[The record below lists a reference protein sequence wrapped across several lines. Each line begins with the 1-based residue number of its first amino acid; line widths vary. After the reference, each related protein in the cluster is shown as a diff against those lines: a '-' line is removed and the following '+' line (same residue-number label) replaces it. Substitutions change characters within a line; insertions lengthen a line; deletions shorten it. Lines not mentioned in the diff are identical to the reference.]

1 MSKYLDMANAI
12 MEEIVDIRRN
22 IHRHPELSRKEFRT
36 SKLVQD
42 KLAEYGVDTI
52 EVLAETAVVATIRGK
67 KGDGKCIALRCDMDA
82 LPVQEETDLPYAS
95 VNPGVMHACG
105 HDMHTAMMLGN
116 AKMLCDLRDEFAGTV
131 KLIFQ
136 HAEEY
141 MPADGSKELV
151 GLRVMD
157 GVDAILGMHNFPTE
171 NDKIG
176 VVGFRAGGFTTSADE
191 FGFNIIGTG
200 GHGSLPHKAPDPILA
215 AAEMIM
221 LFQQVQSREVAPTDA
236 AIFMMNKIEGGKAP
250 NIISDH
256 VFMIG
261 NARAFT
267 TEARQKIED
276 HVYRVAKAV
285 EELSHCKVE
294 VSATH
299 GYDSVCNDAAL
310 TDFLFAVLPD
320 IIGKDHVEQFK
331 DPMNFS
337 EDFSFY
343 STLTGVPEVLMIL
356 QAGHARD
363 QVYSLHNSHCAVR
376 EEAMPYG
383 MAAMTGAAVAFL
395 NK

>member
-12 MEEIVDIRRN
+12 MDEIVDIRRH
-22 IHRHPELSRKEFRT
+22 IHRHPELSRKEYET
-36 SKLVQD
+36 SKLVQE

-52 EVLAETAVVATIRGK
+52 EVLAETAVVATIRGN

-82 LPVQEETDLPYAS
+82 LPVQEETSLPWAS

-116 AKMLCDLRDEFAGTV
+116 AKMLCQLRDEFAGTV

-141 MPADGSKELV
+141 MPKDGSKELV

-171 NDKIG
+171 NDKVG

-191 FGFNIIGTG
+191 FGFDIIGTG

-256 VFMIG
+256 VYMIG

-276 HVYRVAKAV
+276 HVYRVARAV
-285 EELSHCKVE
+285 EDLSHCKIE

-299 GYDSVCNDAAL
+299 GYDSVCNDDAL
-310 TDFLFAVLPD
+310 SDFLFAELPD
-320 IIGKDHVEQFK
+320 IIGRDHVEQFK
-331 DPMNFS
+331 QPMNFS

-356 QAGHARD
+356 QAGHVGNA
-363 QVYSLHNSHCAVR
+363 VYSLHNSHCAVK

-383 MAAMTGAAVAFL
+383 MAAMTGAAVKFL